1 MIYSILF
8 DSSLSPQEAVL
19 MLIISLLVFFI
30 SLSVHEFAHA
40 LAAYKMGDP
49 TPKLMGRLSLNPMKH
64 IDMSGFLFFIFLGVG
79 WAKPVQ
85 CNPLNFKKY
94 KTGTRI
100 VSIAGICA
108 NVLLG
113 LLSAGIYAILLATV
127 GINSYA
133 MEIVF
138 VVLKYFMIV
147 NSSLAL
153 FNLLPIF
160 PLDGFNFVSSF
171 MKTENKFIKFNL
183 KNGYNLMFAIL
194 IGSILIDLLF
204 GFDIFSWYLSLLHN
218 YVFVPIA
225 LLGV

>member
-64 IDMSGFLFFIFLGVG
+64 IDMSGLLFFIFLGVG

-133 MEIVF
+133 LDIVF
-138 VVLKYFMIV
+138 IVLKYFMIV